1 MPSIAYGGPVAWSNY
16 HLTLGTRSSTRPI
29 PSLTIDRLGQVEA
42 GDVAAL
48 PALERFAATAAPLMR
63 HLATLAGEADES
75 SAPVP
80 AGMTGCAWSFSPL
93 IGTPRSQLSCEGLT
107 GTAGLEE
114 DARDPACTV
123 PADRIALTSGGTRL
137 RKLVDWG
144 RPQGLTI
151 STSGTHLGATV
162 AGSAGTASH
171 GSRLGYGG
179 IQNMVIGMHLIA
191 GATDHVW
198 IERASSPVLNTAAV
212 ARLAVP
218 WATLRVIRDDDQFE
232 DALIHLGSMGIVNG
246 VAIEMVPIETFALLR
261 RRAKLD
267 VAWLDE
273 LARGAFDHAA
283 ARLHCRVAPAFYEIT
298 LNPHAPFDDEATHL
312 MYVPREAS
320 ALLPPENA
328 NIVRPADAIGLLG
341 QWLTRS
347 ETASPSAAGNALVGE
362 DGDPDSAVRR
372 VLRRLLKDENSAF
385 AYYRAIGT
393 FEANSGPF
401 DPEDPARPGY
411 DWGTLHGDEITGN
424 TPGAL
429 FNASF
434 AIPRD
439 HLASAIPTICSAVS
453 HLEPSFV
460 FSVRFVS
467 RPAGTLA
474 FTRFEQNAVIEI
486 DGLSGLICEV
496 AAAGIDP
503 SEPHAGE
510 MLAAL
515 RALSTTLEKGAI
527 AVRAALERARIPCS
541 MHWAKLGDL
550 DKAKVQADFGHP
562 ADPESLIR
570 RWRDTRDELLPERS
584 RDLFWNDH
592 VVALGLLDRPVSPKR

>member
-1 MPSIAYGGPVAWSNY
+1 MPSIRYDDHVAWSNY
-16 HLTLGTRSSTRPI
+16 HLTLGARSAARPV
-29 PSLTIDRLGQVEA
+29 PSMTIERLARIEA
-42 GDVAAL
+42 GDVAAQPGL
-48 PALERFAATAAPLMR
+48 ARFAATAAPLMQ
-63 HLATLAGEADES
+63 HLATVRSDLGGRR
-75 SAPVP
+75 PPGP
-80 AGMTGCAWSFSPL
+80 AGMTGCSWSFSPV
-93 IGTPRSQLSCEGLT
+93 IGTPASQLACDGLS
-107 GTAGLEE
+107 GAAGLDEG
-114 DARDPACTV
+114 DRDPACTV
-123 PADRIALTSGGTRL
+123 AADRIALVSGGTRL

-144 RPQGLTI
+144 RPLGLTLM
-151 STSGTHLGATV
+151 TSGTHLGATV

-179 IQNMVIGMHLIA
+179 IQNMVLGMHLIT

-198 IERASSPVLNTAAV
+198 IERSSGPVLNAQGA
-212 ARLAVP
+212 ARLEVAG
-218 WATLRVIRDDDQFE
+218 ARLRVVRDDDQFE
-232 DALIHLGSMGIVNG
+232 DALVHLGSMGIVNG
-246 VAIEMVPIETFALLR
+246 VAMEMVPIETFALLR
-261 RRAKLD
+261 RRATLD
-267 VAWLDE
+267 AAWLDD
-273 LARGAFDHAA
+273 LAQGEFDRAA
-283 ARLHCRVAPAFYEIT
+283 ARLHCPVVPAFYEIT
-298 LNPHAPFDDEATHL
+298 LNPHAPFADEATHL
-312 MYVPREAS
+312 MYVPRTAS
-320 ALLPPENA
+320 ALLPPGDA
-328 NIVRPADAIGLLG
+328 DIVRPADAIGLLG

-347 ETASPSAAGNALVGE
+347 DATRPSAAGNALVGE
-362 DGDPDSAVRR
+362 RDDPGGAVRR
-372 VLRRLLKDENSAF
+372 VLRRLLKDESSAF
-385 AYYRAIGT
+385 AYYRAIGK

-411 DWGTLHGDEITGN
+411 DWGALHGDEITGN

-429 FNASF
+429 YNASF

-439 HLASAIPTICSAVS
+439 HLAAAIPAICRAVA

-460 FSVRFVS
+460 FSIRFVA

-515 RALSTTLEKGAI
+515 RALSTTLEKGAV
-527 AVRAALERARIPCS
+527 AVRAALEAARIPSS

-570 RWRDTRDELLPERS
+570 RWRDTRDALLPEES
-584 RDLFWNDH
+584 RALFWNDH
-592 VVALGLLDRPVSPKR
+592 VVALGLLDRIGTAKR

>member
-1 MPSIAYGGPVAWSNY
+1 VPSIRYDDHVAWSNY
-16 HLTLGTRSSTRPI
+16 HLTLGERASARPV
-29 PSLTIDRLGQVEA
+29 PSMTIERLGRVEA

-48 PALERFAATAAPLMR
+48 QGLERFAATAAPLMR
-63 HLATLAGEADES
+63 HLATTGSGSDA
-75 SAPVP
+75 P
-80 AGMTGCAWSFSPL
+80 AGMTGCSWSFSPL
-93 IGTPRSQLSCEGLT
+93 IGTPSSQLACDGLS
-107 GTAGLEE
+107 GTAGL
-114 DARDPACTV
+114 DAGDRDPACPV
-123 PADRIALTSGGTRL
+123 EADRIALTSGGTRL

-144 RPQGLTI
+144 RPLGLSI
-151 STSGTHLGATV
+151 KTSGTHLGATV
-162 AGSAGTASH
+162 AGSAATASH
-171 GSRLGYGG
+171 GSRLGHGG
-179 IQNMVIGMHLIA
+179 IQNMVLGMHLIT
-191 GATDHVW
+191 GERDHVW
-198 IERASSPVLNTAAV
+198 IERSTSPVLSAQGAS
-212 ARLAVP
+212 RLEVP
-218 WATLRVIRDDDQFE
+218 GATLRVVRDDDQFE
-232 DALIHLGSMGIVNG
+232 DALVHLGSMGIVNG
-246 VAIEMVPIETFALLR
+246 VAVEMVRNETFALLR

-267 VAWLDE
+267 AGWLDD
-273 LARGAFDHAA
+273 LARGAFARAA
-283 ARLHCRVAPAFYEIT
+283 ARLHCAVSPAFYEIT

-312 MYVPREAS
+312 MYVPRATS
-320 ALLPPENA
+320 ALLPPGDAE
-328 NIVRPADAIGLLG
+328 IVRPADAIGLLG
-341 QWLTRS
+341 AWLVRTEVTS
-347 ETASPSAAGNALVGE
+347 PASALTASSGEPS
-362 DGDPDSAVRR
+362 DGVRR

-385 AYYRAIGT
+385 AYYRSIGK
-393 FEANSGPF
+393 FEANSGAF

-411 DWGTLHGDEITGN
+411 DWGALHGDEITGN

-429 FNASF
+429 YNASF
-434 AIPRD
+434 AIPLD
-439 HLASAIPTICSAVS
+439 HLASAIPAICNAVS

-486 DGLSGLICEV
+486 DGLSKLICEV
-496 AAAGIDP
+496 AGAGIDP

-592 VVALGLLDRPVSPKR
+592 VVALGLLDRPVAPRR